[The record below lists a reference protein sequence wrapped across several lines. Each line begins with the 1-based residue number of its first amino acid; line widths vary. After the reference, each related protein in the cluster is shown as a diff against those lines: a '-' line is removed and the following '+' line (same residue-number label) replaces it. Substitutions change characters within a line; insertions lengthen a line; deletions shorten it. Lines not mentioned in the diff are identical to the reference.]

1 MRSTLVL
8 TAFAVAVV
16 QAACAHGSA
25 DSWPTRRWTTA
36 TPAQVGLDG
45 GTLGALDS
53 EIASG
58 AFGLVDSMLVVRHGR
73 IAYERSY
80 PHDYDALTGK
90 EARQPGTLGLH
101 DPSGPYNYLN
111 PWWHPYYRRGE
122 LHTMQSV
129 TKTILSITI
138 GVALARG
145 DFPDLDTPILKFFDE
160 ANVANLDARK
170 RRITIRH
177 LLTMT
182 AGLAWRE
189 DLPFSDPANSA
200 NAMEASCDWVQYTID
215 RPMQYEPGTVFH
227 YSSGAAQLLARVFQ
241 RATGRDVEEYAA
253 TYLFA
258 PLGIER
264 FYWKRTP
271 NGEANTEGG
280 LYLRPRDLAKLGLL
294 FARNGVWEGRPLV
307 TPAWVK
313 ASVAPV
319 ATASEATGTKY
330 GYLWGLFPYGDGS
343 RRAWTAWGW
352 GGQLLFVVPERDLV
366 LVFTGW
372 NILEQ
377 SPQVRPAAM
386 LERGLRALAK
396 E

>member
-1 MRSTLVL
+1 MRSAPIL
-8 TAFAVAVV
+8 TAFAVAFL

-25 DSWPTRRWTTA
+25 ESWPTRRWTTT
-36 TPAQVGLDG
+36 TPAEVGLDG
-45 GTLGALDS
+45 GALAALDA

-58 AFGLVDSMLVVRHGR
+58 ALGHVDGVLVVRHGR

-80 PHDYDALTGK
+80 TYDYDALTGAR
-90 EARQPGTLGLH
+90 ARQPGTLGLH

-111 PWWHPYYRRGE
+111 PWWHPYYRRGD

-129 TKTILSITI
+129 TKTVLSITI
-138 GVALARG
+138 GVAVARG

-160 ANVANLDARK
+160 AKIANVDARK

-182 AGLAWRE
+182 AGLEWHE
-189 DLPFSDPANSA
+189 DLPFADPANSA
-200 NAMEASCDWVQYTID
+200 HAMEASFDWAQYTID
-215 RPMQYEPGTVFH
+215 RPMQYEPGTTFH
-227 YSSGAAQLLARVFQ
+227 YSSGVAQLLADVFQ

-253 TYLFA
+253 RYLFA

-264 FYWKRTP
+264 FHWKRTP
-271 NGEANTEGG
+271 TGQTNTEGG

-294 FARNGVWEGRPLV
+294 FARNGVWEGRQLV
-307 TPAWVK
+307 SPEWVK
-313 ASVAPV
+313 ASVAPA
-319 ATASEATGTKY
+319 ATASQKTGARY
-330 GYLWGLFPYGDGS
+330 GYLWWLFPYGDGS
-343 RRAWTAWGW
+343 RFAWTAWGW

-372 NILEQ
+372 NILEE
-377 SPQVRPAAM
+377 SPPRPPVM
-386 LERGLRALAK
+386 LERGLRALTK